1 MLLFVSDASSSS
13 LALELCVALL
23 VALWLLCRAARNGT
37 RRAVDEVDDGD
48 DAVAEG
54 EFNLGAFPER
64 EYDDS
69 SSASSWR
76 R

>member
-1 MLLFVSDASSSS
+1 MLLFVSDASPSS
-13 LALELCVALL
+13 LALELCAALV
-23 VALWLLCRAARNGT
+23 VALWLLRRAVRHAARHV
-37 RRAVDEVDDGD
+37 VDEVDDGD